1 MPAGAKP
8 GERRGGRQQ
17 GTPNKTTR
25 DVREAI
31 AAFAEANVD
40 KMGEWLAAV
49 ADGDAEQERKA
60 DPGKALDLY
69 LRAIEYHIPKLGRT
83 ELTGKD
89 GKSLLVTL
97 SEADGRI

>member
-31 AAFAEANVD
+31 ALFAQANVH
-40 KMGEWLAAV
+40 KMDEWLEAV
-49 ADGDAEQERKA
+49 EPAKRM
-60 DPGKALDLY
+60 DLY

-83 ELTGKD
+83 EHTGEGGGPVRQSMD
-89 GKSLLVTL
+89 VTFHD
-97 SEADGRI
+97 APKRDD